1 MKNAIEI
8 FTMLYN
14 DEISE
19 EECIEVVHPEES
31 GHYLLRNRFG
41 EFDRDELIRNLLF
54 KEYNFKIVNQKEIE
68 AMLAEQQKQNRISQL
83 EAELKRLKGIE

>member
-14 DEISE
+14 DEISK
-19 EECIEVVHPEES
+19 EECIEVFYQEES
-31 GHYLLRNRFG
+31 VHYLLRNRFG

-68 AMLAEQQKQNRISQL
+68 TMLAEKQKQDRISQL
-83 EAELKRLKGIE
+83 EAELARLRGE